1 MTLDFIVHL
10 FSTLQLKKA
19 KPSVA
24 QCKGVL
30 EVQVWCNRQHILK
43 NKNWTPATRKQMKF
57 RNDEKHLP
65 YRLMPI
71 NMRCRWLK
79 KKGKYEKIV
88 LMLNVHKIHRHT
100 TAWFIEASHTTD
112 YLNNVMIILSM
123 HCKVL
128 KRSSGWV
135 ITSSRRFEE
144 EALNPRENYFNFS
157 KKYRKRGMR
166 CMLQC
171 FPKVVHKPEPTTW
184 RRTVRGVH

>member
-1 MTLDFIVHL
+1 MTG
-10 FSTLQLKKA
+10 KK
-19 KPSVA
+19 
-24 QCKGVL
+24 
-30 EVQVWCNRQHILK
+30 R
-43 NKNWTPATRKQMKF
+43 
-57 RNDEKHLP
+57 
-65 YRLMPI
+65 
-71 NMRCRWLK
+71 
-79 KKGKYEKIV
+79 GKYEKIV

-166 CMLQC
+166 CILQC
-171 FPKVVHKPEPTTW
+171 FPKVVHKPAPTTW
-184 RRTVRGVH
+184 CLTARGVH